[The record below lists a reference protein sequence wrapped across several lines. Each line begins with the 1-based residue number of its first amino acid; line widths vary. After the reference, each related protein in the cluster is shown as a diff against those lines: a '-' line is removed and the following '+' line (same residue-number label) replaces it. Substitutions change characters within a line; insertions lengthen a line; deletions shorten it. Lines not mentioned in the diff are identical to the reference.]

1 MCRANLQPFA
11 LLCPPALPT
20 QEVHWGVAKTFAS
33 WVRFLLCPLN
43 YYRLLL
49 KHDRLNHDLLNHWQK
64 GPLPLNTAARAA
76 LIIRIRI
83 VLFRNVLRTISSDDD
98 SDDGDDDD
106 NDDDDG
112 DDDGGDDDDSDDAA
126 DDDDDDESV
135 AILGS

>member
-33 WVRFLLCPLN
+33 WVRFLLCLLN

-49 KHDRLNHDLLNHWQK
+49 NHDRLNHDLLNHWQK

-76 LIIRIRI
+76 AP
-83 VLFRNVLRTISSDDD
+83 DQK
-98 SDDGDDDD
+98 
-106 NDDDDG
+106 
-112 DDDGGDDDDSDDAA
+112 A
-126 DDDDDDESV
+126 DYQNQNRLVSECP
-135 AILGS
+135 